1 MYRNFQGKK
10 YDANLTAK
18 DIAKEIRRFCKKFD
32 GCKFSITSNSDAVW
46 IELHQV
52 GKSYTAAEV
61 LAQVKKEL
69 HSYEK
74 DNSDVETD
82 YFDCNYYFFVSDKS
96 EAA

>member
-1 MYRNFQGKK
+1 MYRNFQGEK

-18 DIAKEIRRFCKKFD
+18 DTAKEIRRFCKKFD

-46 IELHQV
+46 IELRQV

-74 DNSDVETD
+74 DNSNVERD
-82 YFDCNYYFFVSDKS
+82 YFDCNYYFFISNKS

>member
-1 MYRNFQGKK
+1 M
-10 YDANLTAK
+10 
-18 DIAKEIRRFCKKFD
+18 
-32 GCKFSITSNSDAVW
+32 SV
-46 IELHQV
+46 V

-82 YFDCNYYFFVSDKS
+82 YFDSNYYFFVSDKS